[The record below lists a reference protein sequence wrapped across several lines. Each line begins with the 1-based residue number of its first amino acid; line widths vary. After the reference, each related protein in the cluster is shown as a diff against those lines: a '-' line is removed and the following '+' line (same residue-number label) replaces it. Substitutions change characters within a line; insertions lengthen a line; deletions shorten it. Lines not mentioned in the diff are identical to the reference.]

1 MNLFNKLV
9 IIANIVLLI
18 LTIGAYLAPYFH
30 PDTNILLTI
39 LGLVYSALLIANV
52 LFIIYWLLVNPKW
65 AIGSFLV
72 LLIGYQTVL
81 GLVGFSLKNTGSN
94 DKPTLK
100 VASFNMQLSMPI
112 RRLKAK
118 EKRVQRKKYEKY
130 LGQFKSV
137 DILCVQEHSNIGKK
151 HITNVIDFPY
161 RHYSKKNNFVALYS
175 KHPIINKGS
184 FANFSKSNAIDC
196 IWADILIKKDTI
208 RVYSTHLEAN
218 RKDGKVP
225 KKVDL
230 KAKEPPVDYTIA
242 LGLLTFYQK
251 FSSKRVDQAKR
262 IKEHQENSPYPTII
276 CGDMN
281 DTPQSHVYKIL
292 ADGQKDSFRA
302 RGSGIGAT
310 FGSTLK
316 NKLAFLRIDYIF
328 SHPDFTILD
337 HQIFPDRF
345 SDHYLIEASLRLD

>member
-9 IIANIVLLI
+9 RTANIVLLI

-30 PDTNILLTI
+30 PDTNIVLTI
-39 LGLVYSALLIANV
+39 LGLVYSVLLIANV
-52 LFIIYWLLVNPKW
+52 VFIIYWLLVNPKW

-81 GLVGFSLKNTGSN
+81 GLIGFSSNNTTGNNKS
-94 DKPTLK
+94 TLK
-100 VASFNMQLSMPI
+100 IASFNMQLSMPI
-112 RRLKAK
+112 RILKGK
-118 EKRVQRKKYEKY
+118 EKRIQRKAYEKY

-137 DILCVQEHSNIGKK
+137 DILCVQEHSNIGKR
-151 HITNVIDFPY
+151 HLTNSIDFPY

-175 KHPIINKGS
+175 KHPIVNKGS
-184 FANFSKSNAIDC
+184 FANFSKSNVIEC
-196 IWADILIKKDTI
+196 IWSEILIKKDTI

-225 KKVDL
+225 MKVDL
-230 KAKEPPVDYTIA
+230 EAKEPPVDYTMA

-251 FSSKRVDQAKR
+251 FSSKRVDQAKL
-262 IKEHQENSPYPTII
+262 IKKHQENSPYPTII

-292 ADGQKDSFRA
+292 ADGQIDSFRA

-328 SHPDFTILD
+328 SDSDFTVLD

-345 SDHYLIEASLRLD
+345 SDHYLIEANLRLD